1 MNKKLIRLTES
12 DLHRIVK
19 ESVNKILNEALNEL
33 DPRTYASYADKR
45 MAQADDAMDAWYNAP
60 YIDGRKYYTGKDPNE
75 LYRKAEKGR
84 NAAKDAW
91 NAQYGVNKGNYS
103 PNQEYLSMGDAGFG
117 SYNVT
122 HYNNGESSY
131 YLPHEDSFYDN
142 NARSTNVGKPS
153 NPQAYRVAREMGQ
166 GNGNYIKGKGWQ

>member
-1 MNKKLIRLTES
+1 MKAYRNNR
-12 DLHRIVK
+12 
-19 ESVNKILNEALNEL
+19 
-33 DPRTYASYADKR
+33 
-45 MAQADDAMDAWYNAP
+45 
-60 YIDGRKYYTGKDPNE
+60 GYYDGKDPNE

-122 HYNNGESSY
+122 HRNNGESSY
-131 YLPHEDSFYDN
+131 YLPHKDSFDNN
-142 NARSTNVGKPS
+142 NARSTNVGRPS
-153 NPQAYRVAREMGQ
+153 NPQAYRVAQEMGQ

>member
-1 MNKKLIRLTES
+1 
-12 DLHRIVK
+12 
-19 ESVNKILNEALNEL
+19 
-33 DPRTYASYADKR
+33 
-45 MAQADDAMDAWYNAP
+45 MDAWYNAP
-60 YIDGRKYYTGKDPNE
+60 YIDGRRYYTGKDPNE

-131 YLPHEDSFYDN
+131 YIPHEDSFYNN

-153 NPQAYRVAREMGQ
+153 NPKAYRVAREMGQ
-166 GNGNYIKGKGWQ
+166 GNGNYIKGKGWE